1 MEGVWEGIGTSRAA
15 GVFEVLVEQGASLT
29 ATNTDGQTAKDWAS
43 DEGHTYVVAYL
54 ESAGG

>member
-1 MEGVWEGIGTSRAA
+1 MWEGIGTSRAA
-15 GVFEVLVEQGASLT
+15 GEFEVLVEQGASLT